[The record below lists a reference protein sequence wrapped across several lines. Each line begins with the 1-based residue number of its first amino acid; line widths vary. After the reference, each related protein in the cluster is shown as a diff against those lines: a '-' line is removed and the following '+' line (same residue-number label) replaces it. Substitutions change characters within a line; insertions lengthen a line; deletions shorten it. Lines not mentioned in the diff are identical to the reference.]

1 MVTDKIVKGAGSHRI
16 LMALRERPR
25 PSKELKRLV
34 GAINS
39 VSRFDG
45 EYMER
50 LEINGYVISDD
61 GSWVITVKGHQKC
74 VALGDPERPDRAAHR
89 TQTFEAILVERPPVL
104 RPGCL
109 DFMAFPSR
117 RGNYLYY
124 RDGRIE
130 RIE

>member
-1 MVTDKIVKGAGSHRI
+1 MITDKIVKGAGSHRI

-25 PSKELKRLV
+25 PSRELKRLV

-39 VSRFDG
+39 ISRFDG

-50 LEINGYVISDD
+50 LESNGYVISDD

-74 VALGDPERPDRAAHR
+74 VALGDPEKPNRALPR
-89 TQTFEAILVERPPVL
+89 VVVFEAAAASRPPLL
-104 RPGCL
+104 RPGSL

>member
-1 MVTDKIVKGAGSHRI
+1 MITDKIVKGAGSHRI

-25 PSKELKRLV
+25 TSKDLKRLV

-39 VSRFDG
+39 ISRFDG
-45 EYMER
+45 EYMDR
-50 LEINGYVISDD
+50 LEANGYVFMDD
-61 GSWVITVKGHQKC
+61 GHWCLTVKGHQKC
-74 VALGDPERPDRAAHR
+74 AALGDPEKPVRAEPR
-89 TQTFEAILVERPPVL
+89 TTNFETTVIARPPL
-104 RPGCL
+104 ARLGSM
-109 DFMAFPSR
+109 DFMQWPSR

>member
-1 MVTDKIVKGAGSHRI
+1 MITDKIIKGAGSHRI

-25 PSKELKRLV
+25 TSKELKRLV

-45 EYMER
+45 EYMDR
-50 LEINGYVISDD
+50 LLANGYVILD
-61 GSWVITVKGHQKC
+61 GESWDITVKGRQKC
-74 VALGDPERPDRAAHR
+74 EALGDPEYGNRAAARTNQFSAVSLDPPPVRRPDAFD
-89 TQTFEAILVERPPVL
+89 FER
-104 RPGCL
+104 C
-109 DFMAFPSR
+109 PSR
-117 RGNYLYY
+117 RGDYLYY